1 MISFITEADVLTEV
15 TSRNLYTVL
24 IEIHQNLVRRDPRGI
39 FANPVTDDI
48 AIGYSEVCH
57 LTFFFLYDF
66 GYQICNF
73 VLSCNRTYLLPH
85 VLDVFNIYIIT
96 RSQLMLITI

>member
-57 LTFFFLYDF
+57 LTFFSSTILDIRSVTSSLVATELTCYPIFLMF
-66 GYQICNF
+66 
-73 VLSCNRTYLLPH
+73 
-85 VLDVFNIYIIT
+85 
-96 RSQLMLITI
+96 LISI